1 MLTYCTRLKFNN
13 EQSLEVFV
21 EGLEKMY
28 QIVFEKSSLFLLK
41 IFSDENKKRENYV

>member
-21 EGLEKMY
+21 AGLEKN
-28 QIVFEKSSLFLLK
+28 VSNSLWKKFS
-41 IFSDENKKRENYV
+41 IFIENF